1 MNMLLDDRDGMRTGR
16 LREAPGECRA
26 EGFAILPSSPCVS
39 PLPFLDR
46 PFWEQTPSWRSGARS
61 SLGNAVSMDVT
72 VGVNEVPGGEGWIA
86 RQMQGRLQPIPWQLW
101 ASESLAGAQDLGLYV
116 LPWRD
121 LGCRLSQGRGHD
133 RGKVPERC
141 PAVCQ

>member
-46 PFWEQTPSWRSGARS
+46 PFWEQTLSWRSGARS

-72 VGVNEVPGGEGWIA
+72 VGVNEVPGGEG
-86 RQMQGRLQPIPWQLW
+86 
-101 ASESLAGAQDLGLYV
+101 
-116 LPWRD
+116 
-121 LGCRLSQGRGHD
+121 
-133 RGKVPERC
+133 
-141 PAVCQ
+141 